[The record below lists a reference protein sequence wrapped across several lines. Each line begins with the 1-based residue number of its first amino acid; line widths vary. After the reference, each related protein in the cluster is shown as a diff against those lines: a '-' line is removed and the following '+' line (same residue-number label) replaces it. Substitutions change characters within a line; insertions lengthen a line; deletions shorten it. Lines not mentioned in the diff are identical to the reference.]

1 MEHQEEGNQVFQGE
15 EVVVVV
21 QLPEVAMEDMERVI
35 RRNRV
40 MQKF

>member
-21 QLPEVAMEDMERVI
+21 QLAEEAMGDMERGI
-35 RRNRV
+35 KRNRV
-40 MQKF
+40 IQKC